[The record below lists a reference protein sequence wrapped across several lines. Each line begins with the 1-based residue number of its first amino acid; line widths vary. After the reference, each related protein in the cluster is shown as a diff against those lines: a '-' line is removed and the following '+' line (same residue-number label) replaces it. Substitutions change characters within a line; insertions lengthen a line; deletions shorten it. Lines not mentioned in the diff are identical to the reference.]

1 MSSGRDEPSTLI
13 VRGVLL
19 LGRRLRAARP
29 EGSDSLSTI
38 GMLATLHR
46 LGPMPARRLAF
57 EERLQPQ
64 SVTRIVAAME
74 RDGLISRRRS
84 EIDRREIELALTER
98 GRTVLREDIKARRAW
113 LEQAMDACL
122 TEDERRTLAEAAGIM
137 LKLAHADTQDR
148 EPPEREP
155 E

>member
-1 MSSGRDEPSTLI
+1 MPTGSNKPVTEI

-38 GMLATLHR
+38 AMLATLHR
-46 LGPMPARRLAF
+46 LGPMPAWRLAF

-74 RDGLISRRRS
+74 RDGLITRSRRDA
-84 EIDRREIELALTER
+84 DRREIELALTPQ
-98 GRTVLREDIKARRAW
+98 GRTVLSEDIKARRIW
-113 LEQAMDACL
+113 LEKAMDACL
-122 TEDERRTLAEAAGIM
+122 SEGERQTLLKAADIM
-137 LKLAHADTQDR
+137 LKLAYSSTDNPPPLADK
-148 EPPEREP
+148 E
-155 E
+155 